1 MRGALNS
8 ENLLLLDELTF
19 DLAQEFLGDSQVGR
33 DEVLGDALLDQRI
46 LFAEMQITVPGRHAQ
61 VSDHSFLRGHKGS
74 FDDFPKKPLKYRN
87 LLEKLVMRFERKQNN
102 LCVFKALDIEVRRG
116 LSSETSQVRGP
127 PVFNREHDHVLLT
140 LVVEVKGLGTSLQH
154 KGAYGTHIPLLQ
166 DVLAFEVSARLY
178 SRQKDLLLL
187 LAQLNDSV
195 DIVNKGLFLSAH
207 YSLRFCS
214 R

>member
-1 MRGALNS
+1 MRGVVNP
-8 ENLLLLDELTF
+8 EDLLLLDELTF

-46 LFAEMQITVPGRHAQ
+46 LFSEIQVTVAGRHAQ
-61 VSDHSFLRGHKGS
+61 VSDHSFLRSHKCS
-74 FDDFPKKPLKYRN
+74 FDYFPKKPLKYRN
-87 LLEKLVMRFERKQNN
+87 LFEKFVMSFVRKQDNFG
-102 LCVFKALDIEVRRG
+102 VFKALHIEVRRG
-116 LSSETSQVRGP
+116 LGNETRQVRSP

-140 LVVEVKGLGTSLQH
+140 LVVQVKGLGTSLEH
-154 KGAYGTHIPLLQ
+154 KGADGTYIPLLQ
-166 DVLAFEVSARLY
+166 NVLPFEVSARLY

-195 DIVNKGLFLSAH
+195 DIVNKRLFLSAH
-207 YSLRFCS
+207 YSFRFCC